1 MDRNYIINKNSYGGR
16 KYMWGE
22 FISGCAIIIVAII
35 EALAHKDRTEN
46 KKIRENMKHHENLR
60 RQEALLQ
67 LEMESANI
75 KLTKIIAK
83 KVQNQETNG
92 DVEEAYKAVHDAQ
105 MKYYQ
110 FINGIAINEIQER
123 D

>member
-1 MDRNYIINKNSYGGR
+1 
-16 KYMWGE
+16 MWSE
-22 FISGCAIIIVAII
+22 LISGGAIIIVAII
-35 EALAHKDRTEN
+35 EALAHKDRIQN
-46 KKIRENMKHHENLR
+46 KKMMEEREKHEKLR

>member
-1 MDRNYIINKNSYGGR
+1 MLS
-16 KYMWGE
+16 E
-22 FISGCAIIIVAII
+22 LISGGALIIVAII
-35 EALAHKDRTEN
+35 EAFAHKDRIQN
-46 KKIRENMKHHENLR
+46 KKMMEEREKHENLR

-92 DVEEAYKAVHDAQ
+92 DVEEAYKAVHKAQ
-105 MKYYQ
+105 EKYYK
-110 FINGIAINEIQER
+110 FINGVAINEIQEC

>member
-1 MDRNYIINKNSYGGR
+1 
-16 KYMWGE
+16 MWGE
-22 FISGCAIIIVAII
+22 LISGGALIIVAII
-35 EALAHKDRTEN
+35 EALAHKDRKEN
-46 KKIRENMKHHENLR
+46 KKMMEERERHEKLR

-92 DVEEAYKAVHDAQ
+92 DVEEAYKAVNDAQ
-105 MKYYQ
+105 KKYYK
-110 FINGIAINEIQER
+110 FINGIAMNEIQEC

>member
-1 MDRNYIINKNSYGGR
+1 
-16 KYMWGE
+16 MWSE
-22 FISGCAIIIVAII
+22 LISGGAIIIVAII
-35 EALAHKDRTEN
+35 EALAHRDRIEN
-46 KKIRENMKHHENLR
+46 KKIRENIKHHENLR

-110 FINGIAINEIQER
+110 FINGIAINEIQEC